1 MRFLNMHDLLNH
13 LSTLSSY
20 LPAIL
25 ITLGIAAIVACAVG
39 CTACSPCEEK
49 DELFRRE
56 VY

>member
-1 MRFLNMHDLLNH
+1 MHDLLVH
-13 LSTLSSY
+13 LSHLSSY

-25 ITLGIAAIVACAVG
+25 ITLGVATLIACAVG
-39 CTACSPCEEK
+39 CHSCPCKEK

>member
-1 MRFLNMHDLLNH
+1 MRFLNMHDLLSR
-13 LSTLSSY
+13 LSELSSY

-39 CTACSPCEEK
+39 CHSSPCAEK
-49 DELFRRE
+49 DDLFRRE